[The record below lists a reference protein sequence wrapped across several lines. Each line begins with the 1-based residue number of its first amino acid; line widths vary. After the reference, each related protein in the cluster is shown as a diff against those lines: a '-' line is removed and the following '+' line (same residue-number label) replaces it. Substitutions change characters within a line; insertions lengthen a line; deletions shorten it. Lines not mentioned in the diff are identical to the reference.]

1 MGTLVTPAR
10 TFTPSERDWLDVRSC
25 LQKHRYNLAV
35 LAAGDYP
42 GQHVAHT
49 PLLATRAWLP
59 PKPVPIQ
66 EIGLELDSSAE
77 RPVPDRLIAATASVL
92 PTRPDGQRYAS
103 YSDAVRELSP
113 PSAFEN
119 KLTYRL
125 SAADLTQPAPQ
136 LAFCLGRYFDGIDTG
151 EAAAHEYTAYRLGVG
166 EPGIRAAIGKPC
178 DPRRRPMNLA
188 ISTLTLR
195 VSRAGQ
201 QASFV
206 LHWRDPAKVGH
217 AGGLYQV
224 IPVGVF
230 QPSGDASWNI
240 RNDFSLWRCILREFA
255 EELGGHS
262 EDYGSE
268 RAPIDYDAWPLARQ
282 MTEALG
288 SGMIRAW
295 CLGMGTDPLTYATD
309 LLTVLVFDAD
319 LADQLYGAPPASN
332 SEGRV
337 LAAQL
342 FTQPVVHEFVTREP
356 MQAAGAAL
364 LALAWQHRAA
374 LLA

>member
-1 MGTLVTPAR
+1 MTSAR
-10 TFTPSERDWLDVRSC
+10 VLTASERDWLRVRSY
-25 LQKHRYNLAV
+25 LQEHRYDLAV
-35 LAAGDYP
+35 SAADDYP
-42 GQHVAHT
+42 RQRVAGT
-49 PLLATRAWLP
+49 PLLADPAWLP
-59 PKPVPIQ
+59 AKPVPI
-66 EIGLELDSSAE
+66 EDIKLELDSSAE
-77 RPVPDRLIAATASVL
+77 WPVPDHLIAATASVL
-92 PTRPDGQRYAS
+92 PTRMDGRKYAR
-103 YSDAVRELSP
+103 YSDAVRELSA

-125 SAADLTQPAPQ
+125 SAADLTQPIPQ
-136 LAFCLGRYFDGIDTG
+136 LSFIIGRYFDGIDTG
-151 EAAAHEYTAYRLGVG
+151 EAAAHDYTAYQLGVG
-166 EPGIRAAIGKPC
+166 EPGIRAAIGNPC
-178 DPRRRPMNLA
+178 DPRRRPLNLA
-188 ISTLTLR
+188 ISVLTLR
-195 VSRAGQ
+195 VSRADK

-230 QPSGDASWNI
+230 QPSGDAPWNI

-268 RAPIDYDAWPLARQ
+268 HGPIDYEAWPLARQ

-288 SGMIRAW
+288 SGMVRAW
-295 CLGMGTDPLTYATD
+295 CVGMGTDPLTYATD
-309 LLTVLVFDAD
+309 LLAVLVIDAD
-319 LADQLYGAPPASN
+319 LADQLYSAPPACN

-337 LAAQL
+337 LAGQQ
-342 FTQPVVHEFVTREP
+342 FTQRVVHQFVTQEP